1 MKITNEV
8 NLILLKAYEEA
19 NERNSEYITPEHLV
33 YAATFDENVQYAIKE
48 CGGSLE
54 NIRYNLI
61 TYIKTYINK
70 IGQGEP
76 QESLEF
82 QRVILTANE
91 QIKYSE
97 KDAIDVEHI
106 FAAIF
111 NLEDSYA
118 RYYLEQ
124 EGVTKRELLY
134 CLCHSSMD
142 NADENSYG
150 DEIKDEEVS
159 EDNNVDDALEQEN
172 EQKVKKQK
180 EDAFLNK
187 FTINLIKKVSEE
199 NNDPLIGR
207 EDILERSIQ
216 ILCRRVKNNPIH
228 VGEPGVGK
236 TAITLGLAKLISED
250 KVPERL
256 KESTMFSLDLGAVI
270 AGTKYRGDF
279 EERIKR
285 ILDLISKQNKPIV
298 YIDEIHNIVGAG
310 ALNGGAL
317 DASNLLKPY
326 LTEGKIRFIGATTFD
341 EYKKFF
347 EKDKALSR
355 RFQRIDIKEPSI
367 NEAIEILKGLKG
379 NYEEYHNVIYTDEA
393 ISDAV
398 TLSDKYIND
407 KYLPDKAVDILDE
420 AGAYVRM
427 HNENFEEKV
436 TVDRKSIEEII
447 SKVCSIP
454 KQTVESSEI
463 NSLKYLES
471 NLKENIFSQDK
482 AIEEVVR
489 CIKMSRSGLTE
500 EDKPVASMLFVG
512 PTGVGKT
519 EIARCLSKMLGIELI
534 RFDMSEYAEKHAA
547 AKLIGSPPG
556 YVGYEEG
563 GLLTD
568 AIRKTPHCVLLL
580 DEIEKAHEDI
590 LSVLLQVMDYAT
602 LTDNKGRK
610 ADFRNTI
617 IIMTSNAGA
626 KNIGK
631 RLIGFGEREV
641 KGEAI
646 MEEVKKFFT
655 PEFRNRLDK
664 IVVFNSMNDSMALN
678 IAKKQINDFKTKLSS
693 KNIKIEFSD
702 ECVTYIAKTGISDE
716 YGARE
721 IARLIASNIKPLF
734 VDEILFGKLSDGGEC
749 RIELVDG
756 KFKLVIN

>member
-19 NERNSEYITPEHLV
+19 SGRNSEYITPEHLL
-33 YAATFDENVQYAIKE
+33 YAATFDNSVGNAIKE

-54 NIRYNLI
+54 NLRYNLI
-61 TYIKTYINK
+61 TYIRTYINK

-76 QESLEF
+76 QESIEF

-91 QIKYSE
+91 QIKYSD
-97 KDAIDVEHI
+97 KDAIDVDHI
-106 FAAIF
+106 LAAIF
-111 NLEDSYA
+111 DLEDSYA

-124 EGVTKRELLY
+124 EGVTKRDLLY
-134 CLCHSSMD
+134 SLCHSID
-142 NADENSYG
+142 NEENSYEDQMKKG
-150 DEIKDEEVS
+150 LKEDSQINSPETEEDEAV
-159 EDNNVDDALEQEN
+159 VA
-172 EQKVKKQK
+172 KKK
-180 EDAFLNK
+180 EDAFLSK
-187 FTINLIKKVSEE
+187 FTINLIEKVNEE

-216 ILCRRVKNNPIH
+216 ILCRRIKNNPIH
-228 VGEPGVGK
+228 VGESGVGK
-236 TAITLGLAKLISED
+236 TAITFGLAKLIREN
-250 KVPERL
+250 KVPDRI
-256 KESTMFSLDLGAVI
+256 KGSSMFSLDIGSVI

-285 ILDLISKQNKPIV
+285 ILDIISKQEKPIV

-355 RFQRIDIKEPSI
+355 RFQKIDVKEPSI
-367 NEAIEILKGLKG
+367 KEAIEILNGLKG
-379 NYEEYHNVIYTDEA
+379 NYEEYHNVIYTSDA

-398 TLSDKYIND
+398 ILSDKYIKD
-407 KYLPDKAVDILDE
+407 KFLPDKAVDIIDE
-420 AGAYVRM
+420 AGAYARM
-427 HNENFEEKV
+427 HNENLEEKI
-436 TVDRKSIEEII
+436 TIDRKSIEEII

-463 NSLKYLES
+463 NALQHLEAK
-471 NLKENIFSQDK
+471 LKENIFSQDN

-489 CIKMSRSGLTE
+489 CIKMSRSGLNE

-519 EIARCLSKMLGIELI
+519 EIARTLSKLLGIDLI
-534 RFDMSEYAEKHAA
+534 RFDMSEYGEKHAA

-568 AIRKTPHCVLLL
+568 SIRKTPHCVLLL

-590 LSVLLQVMDYAT
+590 LGVLLQVMDYAT

-610 ADFRNTI
+610 ADFRNVI

-631 RLIGFGEREV
+631 KLIGFGEREV

-664 IVVFNSMNDSMALN
+664 IVVFNSMNDSMALSV
-678 IAKKQINDFKTKLSS
+678 AKKQLNDFEAKLSS
-693 KNIKIEFSD
+693 KNIEIKFSD
-702 ECVTYIAKTGISDE
+702 ECIKYVAKIGTSDE
-716 YGARE
+716 FGARE
-721 IARLIASNIKPLF
+721 IARVIASNIKPLL
-734 VDEILFGKLSDGGEC
+734 VDEILFGKLSDGGKC
-749 RIELVDG
+749 QIDLIGD
-756 KFKLVIN
+756 KFKLTIN

>member
-19 NERNSEYITPEHLV
+19 RGKNSEYITPEHLL
-33 YAATFDENVQYAIKE
+33 YAATFDENVEYAIKE

-54 NIRYNLI
+54 NLRYNLN
-61 TYIKTYINK
+61 TYIRTYINK
-70 IGQGEP
+70 IGPGEP
-76 QESLEF
+76 QESIEF
-82 QRVILTANE
+82 QQVILNANE
-91 QIKYSE
+91 QITNSG
-97 KDAIDVEHI
+97 KDVIDVDHI
-106 FAAIF
+106 ISAIF

-134 CLCHSSMD
+134 SLCHSLAEE
-142 NADENSYG
+142 NKNSYESTENFG
-150 DEIKDEEVS
+150 ENTEESVS
-159 EDNNVDDALEQEN
+159 EENQEQI
-172 EQKVKKQK
+172 KKKK

-187 FTINLIKKVSEE
+187 FTTNLIEKIKEE
-199 NNDPLIGR
+199 NSDPLIGR
-207 EDILERSIQ
+207 EDILDRSIQ
-216 ILCRRVKNNPIH
+216 ILCRRIKNNPIH
-228 VGEPGVGK
+228 VGESGVGK
-236 TAITLGLAKLISED
+236 TAITLGLARLISEE
-250 KVPERL
+250 KVPEKL
-256 KESTMFSLDLGAVI
+256 KGSSMFSLDIGAVI

-285 ILDLISKQNKPIV
+285 ILDLIGKEHKPIV

-355 RFQRIDIKEPSI
+355 RFQTIDVKEPSI
-367 NEAIEILKGLKG
+367 KDAIEILNGLKI
-379 NYEEYHNVIYTDEA
+379 NYEEYHNVSYTDEA

-407 KYLPDKAVDILDE
+407 KYLPDKAVDIIDE
-420 AGAYVRM
+420 AGAYARV
-427 HNENFEEKV
+427 HNENLEEKIV
-436 TVDRKSIEEII
+436 IDRNIIEEIV

-463 NSLKYLES
+463 NSLKYLETG
-471 NLKENIFSQDK
+471 LKENIFSQDK

-489 CIKMSRSGLTE
+489 CIKMSRSGLNE

-519 EIARCLSKMLGIELI
+519 EIARCLSKKLGVELI

-568 AIRKTPHCVLLL
+568 SIRKTPHCVLLL

-610 ADFRNTI
+610 ADFRNVI

-626 KNIGK
+626 RNIGK
-631 RLIGFGEREV
+631 KLIGFGDREV

-664 IVVFNSMNDSMALN
+664 IIVFNSMNDVMAMN
-678 IAKKQINDFKTKLSS
+678 IAKKQLNDFKIKLAN
-693 KNIKIEFSD
+693 KNIEIEFTE
-702 ECVTYIAKTGISDE
+702 ECAKHLVKIGTSE
-716 YGARE
+716 EFGARE
-721 IARLIASNIKPLF
+721 IARIIASKIKPLL
-734 VDEILFGKLSDGGEC
+734 VDEILFGKLRDGGSCVINVKNE
-749 RIELVDG
+749 E
-756 KFKLVIN
+756 FKLKIN

>member
-8 NLILLKAYEEA
+8 NLILLQAYEEA
-19 NERNSEYITPEHLV
+19 KGKNSEYITPEHLL
-33 YAATFDENVQYAIKE
+33 YAATFDKNVEYAIKE
-48 CGGSLE
+48 CGGVLE
-54 NIRYNLI
+54 NLRYNLN

-70 IGQGEP
+70 SGQGEP
-76 QESLEF
+76 QESIEF
-82 QRVILTANE
+82 QKVILSANE
-91 QIKYSE
+91 QIRNSG
-97 KDAIDVEHI
+97 KDVIDVDHI
-106 FAAIF
+106 ISAIF
-111 NLEDSYA
+111 DLEESYA

-124 EGVTKRELLY
+124 EGVTRRELLY
-134 CLCHSSMD
+134 FLCHSLSEG
-142 NADENSYG
+142 NQNSYE
-150 DEIKDEEVS
+150 DEINGDFEESIGGSVNIDEEKS
-159 EDNNVDDALEQEN
+159 KE
-172 EQKVKKQK
+172 KK

-187 FTINLIKKVSEE
+187 FTINLIEKAKEE
-199 NNDPLIGR
+199 NSDPLIGR
-207 EDILERSIQ
+207 KDILDRSIQ
-216 ILCRRVKNNPIH
+216 ILCRRIKNNPIH
-228 VGEPGVGK
+228 VGESGVGK
-236 TAITLGLAKLISED
+236 TAITLGLARLISD
-250 KVPERL
+250 NKVPEKL
-256 KESTMFSLDLGAVI
+256 KGSSMFSLDIGAVI

-285 ILDLISKQNKPIV
+285 ILDLIGKQHKPIV

-355 RFQRIDIKEPSI
+355 RFQTIDVKEPSI
-367 NEAIEILKGLKG
+367 KEAIEILNGLKD
-379 NYEEYHNVIYTDEA
+379 NYEEYHNVSYTEEA

-407 KYLPDKAVDILDE
+407 KYLPDKAVDIIDE
-420 AGAYVRM
+420 AGAYARM
-427 HNENFEEKV
+427 QNEDLEEKIII
-436 TVDRKSIEEII
+436 DRKIIEEII

-463 NSLKYLES
+463 SSLKYLEAS
-471 NLKENIFSQDK
+471 LKENIFSQDN

-489 CIKMSRSGLTE
+489 CIKMSRSGLNE

-519 EIARCLSKMLGIELI
+519 EIARCLSKKLGIELI
-534 RFDMSEYAEKHAA
+534 RFDMSEYTEKHSAS
-547 AKLIGSPPG
+547 KLIGSPPG

-580 DEIEKAHEDI
+580 DEIEKANEDI
-590 LSVLLQVMDYAT
+590 LNVLLQVMDYAT

-610 ADFRNTI
+610 ADFRNAI

-626 KNIGK
+626 RNIGK
-631 RLIGFGEREV
+631 KLIGFGERQV
-641 KGEAI
+641 KNEAI

-664 IVVFNSMNDSMALN
+664 IIVFNSMTDSMAIN
-678 IAKKQINDFKTKLSS
+678 IARKQLKDFKTKLVT
-693 KNIKIEFSD
+693 KNIQIDFSE
-702 ECVTYIAKTGISDE
+702 ECVNYIAKTGISE
-716 YGARE
+716 EFGARE
-721 IARLIASNIKPLF
+721 IARILASKIKPLL
-734 VDEILFGKLSDGGEC
+734 VDEILFGKLSDGGKCTIDLIDET
-749 RIELVDG
+749 
-756 KFKLVIN
+756 FKLKINY

>member
-8 NLILLKAYEEA
+8 NSILLRAYQEA
-19 NERNSEYITPEHLV
+19 KEKSSEYITPEHLL
-33 YAATFDENVQYAIKE
+33 YAATFDRNVEYAIRE

-54 NIRYNLI
+54 NLRYNLN
-61 TYIKTYINK
+61 TYIRTYINK

-76 QESLEF
+76 QESIEF
-82 QRVILTANE
+82 QKVILTANE
-91 QIKYSE
+91 QTTYSG
-97 KDAIDVEHI
+97 KDAIDIDHI
-106 FAAIF
+106 LSAIF
-111 NLEDSYA
+111 TLEDSYA

-124 EGVTKRELLY
+124 EGATRRELLY
-134 CLCHSSMD
+134 CLCHSLDEDSQGIYEDEMKVNSGED
-142 NADENSYG
+142 VESFSENESQENSAR
-150 DEIKDEEVS
+150 K
-159 EDNNVDDALEQEN
+159 
-172 EQKVKKQK
+172 K

-187 FTINLIKKVSEE
+187 FTIDLIKKVEEE
-199 NNDPLIGR
+199 NSDPLIGR
-207 EDILERSIQ
+207 KDILDRSIQ
-216 ILCRRVKNNPIH
+216 ILCRRIKNNPIH
-228 VGEPGVGK
+228 VGESGVGK
-236 TAITLGLAKLISED
+236 TAITLGLAKLISEN
-250 KVPERL
+250 KVPEKL
-256 KESTMFSLDLGAVI
+256 KGSSMFSLDIGAVI

-285 ILDLISKQNKPIV
+285 ILDLIGKQDKPIV

-355 RFQRIDIKEPSI
+355 RFQTIDVKEPSI
-367 NEAIEILKGLKG
+367 KEAIEILSGLKA
-379 NYEEYHNVIYTDEA
+379 NYEEYHNVSYTEEA

-407 KYLPDKAVDILDE
+407 KYLPDKAVDIIDE
-420 AGAYVRM
+420 AGAYARM
-427 HNENFEEKV
+427 HNEDLEEKIII
-436 TVDRKSIEEII
+436 DRKVIEEII

-463 NSLKYLES
+463 SSLKYLES

-489 CIKMSRSGLTE
+489 CIKMSRSGLNE

-519 EIARCLSKMLGIELI
+519 EIARCLSKNLGIELI

-610 ADFRNTI
+610 ADFRNVI

-626 KNIGK
+626 RNIGK
-631 RLIGFGEREV
+631 KLIGFGERQV

-664 IVVFNSMNDSMALN
+664 IIVFNSMSDSMALS
-678 IAKKQINDFKTKLSS
+678 IAQKQLNDFKTKLAS
-693 KNIKIEFSD
+693 KNIKIEFD
-702 ECVTYIAKTGISDE
+702 EECINYVAKTGTSE
-716 YGARE
+716 EFGARE
-721 IARLIASNIKPLF
+721 IARVIASRIKPLL
-734 VDEILFGKLSDGGEC
+734 VDEILFGKLSDGGNC
-749 RIELVDG
+749 TIELIDEN
-756 KFKLVIN
+756 FKLVIN

>member
-19 NERNSEYITPEHLV
+19 KGKNSEYITPEHLL
-33 YAATFDENVQYAIKE
+33 YAATFDENVEYAIKE

-54 NIRYNLI
+54 NLRYNLN
-61 TYIKTYINK
+61 TYIRTYINK
-70 IGQGEP
+70 IGNGEP
-76 QESLEF
+76 QESIEF
-82 QRVILTANE
+82 QQIILNANE
-91 QIKYSE
+91 QIRNSG
-97 KDAIDVEHI
+97 KDAIDIDHI
-106 FAAIF
+106 ISAIF
-111 NLEDSYA
+111 TLEDSYA

-124 EGVTKRELLY
+124 EGVTRRELLY
-134 CLCHSSMD
+134 SLCHSLAEGNQSY
-142 NADENSYG
+142 NEDEMKENFG
-150 DEIKDEEVS
+150 
-159 EDNNVDDALEQEN
+159 EDIEGAIDQESQEQT
-172 EQKVKKQK
+172 KKKK

-187 FTINLIKKVSEE
+187 FTTNLIEKAKEE
-199 NNDPLIGR
+199 NSDPLIGR
-207 EDILERSIQ
+207 KDILDRSIQ
-216 ILCRRVKNNPIH
+216 ILCRRIKNNPIH
-228 VGEPGVGK
+228 VGESGVGK
-236 TAITLGLAKLISED
+236 TAITLGLARLISES
-250 KVPERL
+250 KVPQKL
-256 KESTMFSLDLGAVI
+256 KESSMFSLDIGAVI

-285 ILDLISKQNKPIV
+285 ILDLIGKQHKPIV

-310 ALNGGAL
+310 SLNGGAL

-355 RFQRIDIKEPSI
+355 RFQTIDVKEPSI
-367 NEAIEILKGLKG
+367 KEAIEILNGLKN
-379 NYEEYHNVIYTDEA
+379 NYEEYHNVSYTDEA

-407 KYLPDKAVDILDE
+407 KYLPDKAVDIIDE
-420 AGAYVRM
+420 AGAYARM
-427 HNENFEEKV
+427 HNEELEEKIII
-436 TVDRKSIEEII
+436 DRKVIEEII

-463 NSLKYLES
+463 SSLKYLEDS
-471 NLKENIFSQDK
+471 LKENIFSQDK

-489 CIKMSRSGLTE
+489 CIKMSRSGLNE

-519 EIARCLSKMLGIELI
+519 EIARCLSKKLGVELI

-547 AKLIGSPPG
+547 SKLIGSPPG

-580 DEIEKAHEDI
+580 DEIEKANEDI
-590 LSVLLQVMDYAT
+590 LNVLLQVMDYAT

-610 ADFRNTI
+610 ADFRNAI

-626 KNIGK
+626 RNIGK
-631 RLIGFGEREV
+631 KLIGFGDREV

-664 IVVFNSMNDSMALN
+664 IIVFNSMSDSMAIN
-678 IAKKQINDFKTKLSS
+678 IAKKQLNDFKTKLST
-693 KNIKIEFSD
+693 KNIKIEFSE
-702 ECVTYIAKTGISDE
+702 ECESFVAKTGTSE
-716 YGARE
+716 EFGARE
-721 IARLIASNIKPLF
+721 IARIIASKIKPLL
-734 VDEILFGKLSDGGEC
+734 VDEILFGKLSDGGNCAIDFIDEN
-749 RIELVDG
+749 
-756 KFKLVIN
+756 FKLTINN

>member
-8 NLILLKAYEEA
+8 NVILLKAYEEA
-19 NERNSEYITPEHLV
+19 KGKNSEYITPEHLL
-33 YAATFDENVQYAIKE
+33 YAATFDENVEYAIKE

-54 NIRYNLI
+54 NLRYNLN
-61 TYIKTYINK
+61 TYIRTYINK
-70 IGQGEP
+70 IAQGEP
-76 QESLEF
+76 QESIEF
-82 QRVILTANE
+82 QQIILNANE
-91 QIKYSE
+91 QIRNSGKE
-97 KDAIDVEHI
+97 AIDVDHI
-106 FAAIF
+106 ISAIY
-111 NLEDSYA
+111 NLENSYA

-124 EGVTKRELLY
+124 EGATRRELLY
-134 CLCHSSMD
+134 SLCHSLTEVNQNS
-142 NADENSYG
+142 NEDEMKNNFG
-150 DEIKDEEVS
+150 
-159 EDNNVDDALEQEN
+159 EDIEGSIDQESQEQA
-172 EQKVKKQK
+172 KKKK

-187 FTINLIKKVSEE
+187 FTTNLIEKAREE
-199 NNDPLIGR
+199 NSDPLIGR
-207 EDILERSIQ
+207 KDILDRSIQ
-216 ILCRRVKNNPIH
+216 ILCRRIKNNPIH
-228 VGEPGVGK
+228 VGESGVGK
-236 TAITLGLAKLISED
+236 TAITLGLARLISEN
-250 KVPERL
+250 KVPEKL
-256 KESTMFSLDLGAVI
+256 KESSIFSLDIGAVI

-285 ILDLISKQNKPIV
+285 ILDLIGKKHKPIV
-298 YIDEIHNIVGAG
+298 YIDEIHSIVGAG
-310 ALNGGAL
+310 SLNGGAL

-355 RFQRIDIKEPSI
+355 RFQTIDVKEPSI
-367 NEAIEILKGLKG
+367 KEAIEILNGLKN
-379 NYEEYHNVIYTDEA
+379 NYEEYHNVSYTDEA

-398 TLSDKYIND
+398 ILSDKYIND
-407 KYLPDKAVDILDE
+407 KFLPDKAVDIIDE
-420 AGAYVRM
+420 AGAYARM
-427 HNENFEEKV
+427 NNEDLEEKIII
-436 TVDRKSIEEII
+436 DRKIIEEII

-463 NSLKYLES
+463 SSLKYLEAS
-471 NLKENIFSQDK
+471 LKENIFSQDK

-489 CIKMSRSGLTE
+489 CIKMSRSGLNE
-500 EDKPVASMLFVG
+500 DDKPVASMLFVG

-519 EIARCLSKMLGIELI
+519 EIARCLSKKLGIELI

-547 AKLIGSPPG
+547 SKLIGSPPG

-590 LSVLLQVMDYAT
+590 LNVLLQVMDYAT

-610 ADFRNTI
+610 ADFRNAI

-626 KNIGK
+626 RNIGK
-631 RLIGFGEREV
+631 KLIGFGERQV

-664 IVVFNSMNDSMALN
+664 TIVFNAMNDTMAIN
-678 IAKKQINDFKTKLSS
+678 IAKKQLNDFKTKLAT
-693 KNIKIEFSD
+693 KNIEIEFSV
-702 ECVTYIAKTGISDE
+702 ECASFIAKTGISE
-716 YGARE
+716 EFGARE
-721 IARLIASNIKPLF
+721 ISRIIASKIKPLL
-734 VDEILFGKLSDGGEC
+734 VDEILFGKLSGGGNC
-749 RIELVDG
+749 TVDLIDENFRL
-756 KFKLVIN
+756 KIN

>member
-19 NERNSEYITPEHLV
+19 RGKNSEYITPEHLL
-33 YAATFDENVQYAIKE
+33 YAATFDENVEYAIKE

-54 NIRYNLI
+54 NLRYNLN
-61 TYIKTYINK
+61 TYIRTYINK
-70 IGQGEP
+70 IGYGEP
-76 QESLEF
+76 QESIEF
-82 QRVILTANE
+82 QQVILNANE
-91 QIKYSE
+91 QITNSG
-97 KDAIDVEHI
+97 KDVIDVDHI
-106 FAAIF
+106 ISGIF

-124 EGVTKRELLY
+124 EGATKRELLY
-134 CLCHSSMD
+134 SLCHSLAED
-142 NADENSYG
+142 NKNSYD
-150 DEIKDEEVS
+150 DERS
-159 EDNNVDDALEQEN
+159 EN
-172 EQKVKKQK
+172 EEDTKEGSFIEEEQVKKKK

-187 FTINLIKKVSEE
+187 FTTNLIEKVKEE
-199 NNDPLIGR
+199 NSDPLIGR
-207 EDILERSIQ
+207 QDILDRSIQ
-216 ILCRRVKNNPIH
+216 ILCRRIKNNPIH
-228 VGEPGVGK
+228 IGEPGVGK
-236 TAITLGLAKLISED
+236 TAITLGLARLISED
-250 KVPERL
+250 KVPEKL
-256 KESTMFSLDLGAVI
+256 KGSSMFSLDIGAVI

-285 ILDLISKQNKPIV
+285 ILDLIGKEHKPIV

-310 ALNGGAL
+310 SLNGGAL

-355 RFQRIDIKEPSI
+355 RFQTIDVKEPSI
-367 NEAIEILKGLKG
+367 KDAIEILNGLKV
-379 NYEEYHNVIYTDEA
+379 NYEEYHNVSYTDEA

-407 KYLPDKAVDILDE
+407 KFLPDKAVDIIDE
-420 AGAYVRM
+420 AGAYARM
-427 HNENFEEKV
+427 HNENLEEKIV
-436 TVDRKSIEEII
+436 IDRDIIEEIV

-463 NSLKYLES
+463 NSLKYLEAS
-471 NLKENIFSQDK
+471 LKENIFSQDK

-489 CIKMSRSGLTE
+489 CIKMSRSGLNE

-519 EIARCLSKMLGIELI
+519 EIARCLSKKLGVELI

-610 ADFRNTI
+610 ADFRNVI

-626 KNIGK
+626 RNIGK
-631 RLIGFGEREV
+631 KLIGFGDREV

-664 IVVFNSMNDSMALN
+664 IIVFNSMNEEMAMN
-678 IAKKQINDFKTKLSS
+678 IAKKQLNDFKIKLAV
-693 KNIKIEFSD
+693 KNIEIEFTE
-702 ECVTYIAKTGISDE
+702 ECAKH
-716 YGARE
+716 
-721 IARLIASNIKPLF
+721 
-734 VDEILFGKLSDGGEC
+734 
-749 RIELVDG
+749 LVKIG
-756 KFKLVIN
+756 TSEE

>member
-8 NLILLKAYEEA
+8 NSILLKAYQEA
-19 NERNSEYITPEHLV
+19 KERNCEYITPEHLL
-33 YAATFDENVQYAIKE
+33 YAATFNDSVEYAIKE

-54 NIRYNLI
+54 NLRYNLS

-76 QESLEF
+76 QESIEF
-82 QRVILTANE
+82 QKVILTADE
-91 QIKYSE
+91 QVKYSG
-97 KDAIDVEHI
+97 KDAIDVDHI
-106 FAAIF
+106 ISAIF

-124 EGVTKRELLY
+124 EGITRRDLLY
-134 CLCHSSMD
+134 ILCHSL
-142 NADENSYG
+142 DEGVQDSYE
-150 DEIKDEEVS
+150 DEIKEDSDEEKVLES
-159 EDNNVDDALEQEN
+159 VEQEHN
-172 EQKVKKQK
+172 DTKKK

-187 FTINLIKKVSEE
+187 FTINLIKKAKEESE
-199 NNDPLIGR
+199 PLVGR
-207 EDILERSIQ
+207 EDIIERSIQ

-228 VGEPGVGK
+228 VGESGVGK
-236 TAITLGLAKLISED
+236 TAITLGLAKLISEN
-250 KVPERL
+250 KVPEKL
-256 KESTMFSLDLGAVI
+256 KGSSMFSLDIGSVI

-285 ILDLISKQNKPIV
+285 ILDLIEKKDKPIV

-326 LTEGKIRFIGATTFD
+326 LTDGKIRFIGATTFD

-355 RFQRIDIKEPSI
+355 RFQKIDVKEPSI
-367 NEAIEILKGLKG
+367 KEAIEILNGLKG
-379 NYEEYHNVIYTDEA
+379 NYEEYHNVTYTDEA

-398 TLSDKYIND
+398 TLTDKYIND
-407 KYLPDKAVDILDE
+407 KYLPDKAIDIIDE

-427 HNENFEEKV
+427 HNENLEEKIV
-436 TVDRKSIEEII
+436 VDRKTIEEII

-463 NSLKYLES
+463 NSLKDLEAK
-471 NLKENIFSQDK
+471 LKENIFSQEK

-489 CIKMSRSGLTE
+489 CIKMSRSGLNE

-519 EIARCLSKMLGIELI
+519 EIARCLSKVLGIELI
-534 RFDMSEYAEKHAA
+534 RFDMSEYIEKHAA

-590 LSVLLQVMDYAT
+590 LSVLLQAMDYAT

-610 ADFRNTI
+610 ADFRNVI

-626 KNIGK
+626 RNIGK
-631 RLIGFGEREV
+631 KLIGFGEREV

-646 MEEVKKFFT
+646 MDEVKKFFT

-664 IVVFNSMNDSMALN
+664 IIVFNSMSDSMAMN
-678 IAKKQINDFKTKLSS
+678 IAKKQLNDFKIKLEG
-693 KNIKIEFSD
+693 KKIKIKFSD
-702 ECVTYIAKTGISDE
+702 ECIGYVAKIGTSDE
-716 YGARE
+716 FGARE
-721 IARLIASNIKPLF
+721 VARVIASKIKPLL

-749 RIELVDG
+749 TIKLIDEE
-756 KFKLVIN
+756 FKLTIN

>member
-8 NLILLKAYEEA
+8 NSILLRAYQEA
-19 NERNSEYITPEHLV
+19 KEKSSEYITPEHLL
-33 YAATFDENVQYAIKE
+33 YAATFDQNVEDAIRE

-54 NIRYNLI
+54 NLRYNLN
-61 TYIKTYINK
+61 TYIRTYVNK

-76 QESLEF
+76 QESIEF
-82 QRVILTANE
+82 QKVILTANE
-91 QIKYSE
+91 QTRYSG
-97 KDAIDVEHI
+97 KDAIDIDHI
-106 FAAIF
+106 LSAIF
-111 NLEDSYA
+111 TLEDSYA

-124 EGVTKRELLY
+124 EGATRRELLY
-134 CLCHSSMD
+134 FLCHSLEEV
-142 NADENSYG
+142 NHNSYEDG
-150 DEIKDEEVS
+150 IQDNFDEDIEGSAEQEDEEKS
-159 EDNNVDDALEQEN
+159 T
-172 EQKVKKQK
+172 KKK

-187 FTINLIKKVSEE
+187 FTINLIEKVKGE

-207 EDILERSIQ
+207 KDILDRSIQ
-216 ILCRRVKNNPIH
+216 ILCRRIKNNPIH
-228 VGEPGVGK
+228 VGESGVGK
-236 TAITLGLAKLISED
+236 TAITLGLARLISED
-250 KVPERL
+250 KVPEKL
-256 KESTMFSLDLGAVI
+256 KGSSMFSLDIGAVI

-285 ILDLISKQNKPIV
+285 ILDLIAKQDKPIV

-326 LTEGKIRFIGATTFD
+326 LTEGKIKFIGATTFD

-355 RFQRIDIKEPSI
+355 RFQTIDVKEPSI
-367 NEAIEILKGLKG
+367 KEAIEIINGLKA
-379 NYEEYHNVIYTDEA
+379 NYEEYHNVSYTEEA

-398 TLSDKYIND
+398 ILSDKYIND
-407 KYLPDKAVDILDE
+407 RYLPDKAVDIIDE
-420 AGAYVRM
+420 AGAYARM
-427 HNENFEEKV
+427 HNENLEEKIII
-436 TVDRKSIEEII
+436 DRKVIEEII

-463 NSLKYLES
+463 SSLKYLES

-489 CIKMSRSGLTE
+489 CIKMSRSGLNE

-519 EIARCLSKMLGIELI
+519 EIARCLSKNLGIELI

-610 ADFRNTI
+610 ADFRNVI

-626 KNIGK
+626 RNIGK
-631 RLIGFGEREV
+631 KLIGFGERQV

-664 IVVFNSMNDSMALN
+664 IIVFNSMSDSMAIS
-678 IAKKQINDFKTKLSS
+678 IAKKQLNDFKAKLAA
-693 KNIKIEFSD
+693 KNISIEFD
-702 ECVTYIAKTGISDE
+702 EECTNYVAKTGTSE
-716 YGARE
+716 EFGARE
-721 IARLIASNIKPLF
+721 IARVIASRIKPLL
-734 VDEILFGKLSDGGEC
+734 VDEILFGKLSDGGNC
-749 RIELVDG
+749 TIELIDEN
-756 KFKLVIN
+756 FKLVIS

>member
-19 NERNSEYITPEHLV
+19 KGKNSEYITPEHLL
-33 YAATFDENVQYAIKE
+33 YAATFDENVEYAIKE

-54 NIRYNLI
+54 NLRYNLA
-61 TYIKTYINK
+61 TYIRTYISK
-70 IGQGEP
+70 IGHGEP
-76 QESLEF
+76 QESFEF
-82 QRVILTANE
+82 QQVILNAHE
-91 QIKYSE
+91 QIKNSGKE
-97 KDAIDVEHI
+97 VIDIDHI
-106 FAAIF
+106 LSAIF
-111 NLEDSYA
+111 SLEDSYA

-124 EGVTKRELLY
+124 EGVTKRELMY
-134 CLCHSSMD
+134 SLCHGLAGDSKASYE
-142 NADENSYG
+142 DENLEKLEENSEEG
-150 DEIKDEEVS
+150 LHGEESQEQIK
-159 EDNNVDDALEQEN
+159 
-172 EQKVKKQK
+172 KKK

-187 FTINLIKKVSEE
+187 FTTNLIEKVQEE
-199 NNDPLIGR
+199 NADPLIGR
-207 EDILERSIQ
+207 QDILDRSIQ
-216 ILCRRVKNNPIH
+216 ILCRRIKNNPIH
-228 VGEPGVGK
+228 VGESGVGK
-236 TAITLGLAKLISED
+236 TAITLGLARLISEGN
-250 KVPERL
+250 VPEKL
-256 KESTMFSLDLGAVI
+256 KGSSMYSLDIGAVI

-285 ILDLISKQNKPIV
+285 ILDLIGKEQKPIV

-355 RFQRIDIKEPSI
+355 RFQTIDVKEPSI
-367 NEAIEILKGLKG
+367 KEAIEILNGLKV
-379 NYEEYHNVIYTDEA
+379 NYEEYHNVTYTNEA
-393 ISDAV
+393 IHDAV

-407 KYLPDKAVDILDE
+407 KYLPDKAVDIIDE

-427 HNENFEEKV
+427 HNQNIEEKIAINSE
-436 TVDRKSIEEII
+436 TIEEII

-463 NSLKYLES
+463 NSLKYLEAE
-471 NLKENIFSQDK
+471 LKENIFHQDN
-482 AIEEVVR
+482 AIEQVVR
-489 CIKMSRSGLTE
+489 CIKMSRSGLNE

-519 EIARCLSKMLGIELI
+519 EIARCLSKKLGVELV

-610 ADFRNTI
+610 ADFRNVI
-617 IIMTSNAGA
+617 LIMTSNAGA
-626 KNIGK
+626 RNIGK
-631 RLIGFGEREV
+631 KLIGFGEREI

-646 MEEVKKFFT
+646 MEEVKRFFT

-664 IVVFNSMNDSMALN
+664 IIVFNSINENMAMS
-678 IAKKQINDFKTKLSS
+678 IAKKQLNDFRVKLST
-693 KNIKIEFSD
+693 KNIEIQFTEECTKHLVKIGTSEEF
-702 ECVTYIAKTGISDE
+702 
-716 YGARE
+716 GARE
-721 IARLIASNIKPLF
+721 IARIIASKIKPLL
-734 VDEILFGKLSDGGEC
+734 VDEILFGKLSNGGNC
-749 RIELVDG
+749 MVDV
-756 KFKLVIN
+756 KNEEFDLTIK